1 VLLARYSPTNRFFFP
16 AKQNKQC
23 DIALNSALN
32 SKALAKPSQELSEEG
47 RALVQDVR
55 KVIEE
60 SKKLIL
66 SKNDGQLLQEF
77 IWEAQRIS
85 GDDLH
90 KPQIGGTR
98 ESAEQDAAKA
108 KEGLKSLGTLI
119 ITNGEFRKIRKCTA
133 ISALIRLI
141 SNPSSK

>member
-1 VLLARYSPTNRFFFP
+1 MLIARYSPTNCFFFP

-85 GDDLH
+85 GDDLQ

-119 ITNGEFRKIRKCTA
+119 ITNGEFRKIRKCTV